1 MYRSSRLRST
11 SNTRAITGL
20 DMCKVCT
27 EAVDCV
33 ALLTFKTK
41 YAEKAWLERHMWRR
55 HENVSHVCKNGQKSA
70 FTMGTR
76 TCFSRVYMQLGPK
89 TRQAPRTQ
97 MYQRKLRQHAL
108 FQKHTKPHMML
119 CNILVI
125 SNPISAMTKGS
136 TLLFSKLLSYATL
149 TYSPIDSSS

>member
-11 SNTRAITGL
+11 LNTKAITGL

-33 ALLTFKTK
+33 ALLRQNIQKRHDSRGTCGDVTKTCHACVK
-41 YAEKAWLERHMWRR
+41 ID
-55 HENVSHVCKNGQKSA
+55 KNSA

-108 FQKHTKPHMML
+108 FQKHTKTTHDVVQYFGHM
-119 CNILVI
+119 N
-125 SNPISAMTKGS
+125 KD
-136 TLLFSKLLSYATL
+136 L
-149 TYSPIDSSS
+149 TQFLQ